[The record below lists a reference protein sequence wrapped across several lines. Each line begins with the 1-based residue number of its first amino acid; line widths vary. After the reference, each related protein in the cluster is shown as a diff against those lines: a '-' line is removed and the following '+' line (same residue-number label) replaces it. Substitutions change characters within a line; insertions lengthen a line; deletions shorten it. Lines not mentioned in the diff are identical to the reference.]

1 MTYFA
6 NRTANITR
14 KDENGNSP
22 VQVAARV
29 STARI
34 VELLLREDPKWYPIK
49 YDTNRDGKTPL
60 HIAAERDD
68 PDIIKVKNY

>member
-34 VELLLREDPKWYPIK
+34 V
-49 YDTNRDGKTPL
+49 GTPPARRSEVVSYK
-60 HIAAERDD
+60 IRY
-68 PDIIKVKNY
+68 KSRW